1 MRSTPHYVEMQIQ
14 EIRRFAFH
22 VFLLPFVAESM
33 VVVADEEGRA
43 AFFVPLRQPVP
54 GGSRHKATTTIIM
67 QTTASIQRTALRP
80 LTISIADIKA
90 WLNAKSELFTHMSG
104 FCVTRREV
112 IRVNLAFFIMIVG
125 AAVSQVSLLAAFA
138 CVPLAGY
145 QIYKLNQEDED
156 NWLKDEERLEEKGG
170 KL

>member
-67 QTTASIQRTALRP
+67 QTSASIQRTAHLRP
-80 LTISIADIKA
+80 LSIGKASIEA
-90 WLNAKSELFTHMSG
+90 WLNAKSKVMTNMFGME
-104 FCVTRREV
+104 VTRLEGL
-112 IRVNLAFFIMIVG
+112 RVYWAFGLMTVG
-125 AAVSQVSLLAAFA
+125 AALSGVSLLVTAL
-138 CVPLAGY
+138 CVALAGY
-145 QIYKLNQEDED
+145 NVYKLNVEHP
-156 NWLKDEERLEEKGG
+156 EEKGG
-170 KL
+170 EA

>member
-1 MRSTPHYVEMQIQ
+1 MFMRSTPHYVEMQIQ

-67 QTTASIQRTALRP
+67 QTTASIQRTAHLRP
-80 LTISIADIKA
+80 LSVSKASIEA
-90 WLNAKSELFTHMSG
+90 WLKGKSKRMTRLAG
-104 FCVTRREV
+104 FAVSRREV
-112 IRVNLAFFIMIVG
+112 LRVYLAFG
-125 AAVSQVSLLAAFA
+125 LLGLAAA
-138 CVPLAGY
+138 AAEVSIVAALLLVTLAGY
-145 QIYKLNQEDED
+145 NVHMLNVEQ
-156 NWLKDEERLEEKGG
+156 KGG
-170 KL
+170 KA

>member
-1 MRSTPHYVEMQIQ
+1 
-14 EIRRFAFH
+14 
-22 VFLLPFVAESM
+22 
-33 VVVADEEGRA
+33 
-43 AFFVPLRQPVP
+43 
-54 GGSRHKATTTIIM
+54 M
-67 QTTASIQRTALRP
+67 QTTASIQRTAHLRP

-145 QIYKLNQEDED
+145 QIYKLNQEDND
-156 NWLKDEERLEEKGG
+156 NWLKDEERLAEEGG
-170 KL
+170 KQ